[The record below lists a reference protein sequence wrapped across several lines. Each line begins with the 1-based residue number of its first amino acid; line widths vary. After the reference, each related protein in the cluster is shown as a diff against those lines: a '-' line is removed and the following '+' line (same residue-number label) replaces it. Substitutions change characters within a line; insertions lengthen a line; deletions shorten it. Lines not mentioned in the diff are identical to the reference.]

1 MRLRCL
7 LKGIKHHAEFK
18 IVELQL
24 ATNAYYSQN
33 RDEDKVLFPT
43 DHHWMLVNHSLRTE
57 RPEGSND
64 IGMLAWKMSMKTPE
78 YPQGRDL
85 ILISNDV
92 TFQAGSFGV
101 KEDPT
106 QQVEVLRYSAT
117 VLHTLSLS
125 YGFLKW
131 HGGTSQ
137 SSILVWDFPL

>member
-1 MRLRCL
+1 MVNSFFWGGQKIWRLNE
-7 LKGIKHHAEFK
+7 IEMFAERHQTSRR
-18 IVELQL
+18 VQDCRV

-43 DHHWMLVNHSLRTE
+43 DHHWLLVNHSLRTE

-101 KEDPT
+101 KEDW
-106 QQVEVLRYSAT
+106 S
-117 VLHTLSLS
+117 S
-125 YGFLKW
+125 Y
-131 HGGTSQ
+131 
-137 SSILVWDFPL
+137 